1 MENVERLLTEHPFF
15 QGLDPRYLKEIAGC
29 AREQTFKAGEFVF
42 REGEMS
48 SQFWL
53 IRHGKVSLEIFVPGR
68 GPITFSTLGAGDVMG
83 WSWTVAPFTKQYD
96 GRALELIRTLTF
108 DAMCIRT
115 KCDEEPKLGYELYK
129 RFSQV
134 IGKRLQATRMQL
146 LDFYGHHD

>member
-1 MENVERLLTEHPFF
+1 M
-15 QGLDPRYLKEIAGC
+15 
-29 AREQTFKAGEFVF
+29 F